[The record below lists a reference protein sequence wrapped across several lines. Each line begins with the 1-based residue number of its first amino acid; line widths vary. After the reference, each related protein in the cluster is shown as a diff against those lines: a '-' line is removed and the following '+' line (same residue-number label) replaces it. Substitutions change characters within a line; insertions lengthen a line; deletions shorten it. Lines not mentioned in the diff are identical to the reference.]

1 MDLRNMTAMMEALC
15 QVEGIDVS
23 SITGDEVDQSLS
35 PSSSTQ
41 YSTSETSTE
50 SDVISDMIEN

>member
-15 QVEGIDVS
+15 KAEGIDVS
-23 SITGDEVDQSLS
+23 SITGDEADQSLS